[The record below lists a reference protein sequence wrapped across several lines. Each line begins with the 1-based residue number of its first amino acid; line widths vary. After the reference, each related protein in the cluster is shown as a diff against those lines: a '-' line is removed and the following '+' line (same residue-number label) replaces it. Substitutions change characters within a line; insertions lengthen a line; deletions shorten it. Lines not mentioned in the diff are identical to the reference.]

1 MWKIELNKKGLLKKF
16 FSGGNASLFKDIA
29 LSVLLIILV
38 TVLFV
43 LKMQRTRSH
52 MQMEQL
58 AAKLSQLRSM
68 QSNFEDIQH
77 KSRSFSAITFKIMQ
91 N

>member
-1 MWKIELNKKGLLKKF
+1 MN
-16 FSGGNASLFKDIA
+16 FSGGNASRLKDIA
-29 LSVLLIILV
+29 LSVLVIILV

-43 LKMQRTRSH
+43 LKIQRTRSH

-58 AAKLSQLRSM
+58 TAKLSQLKSM
-68 QSNFEDIQH
+68 QSHFEDVQQ
-77 KSRSFSAITFKIMQ
+77 KSFFLQFFR